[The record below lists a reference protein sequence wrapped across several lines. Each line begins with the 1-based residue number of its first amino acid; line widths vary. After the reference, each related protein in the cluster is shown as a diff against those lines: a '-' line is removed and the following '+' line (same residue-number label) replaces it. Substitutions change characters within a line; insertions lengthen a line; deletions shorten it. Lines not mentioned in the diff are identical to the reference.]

1 MFLPGERSF
10 DAFQQFRNRRA
21 PRKRSF
27 HQYNV
32 PCRTHS
38 SRNKRFRVDLERRSA
53 LVFCSSNAVVVLPVM
68 ICDMQYSSTSSRDA
82 LFALNNPRGGSCAMD
97 DDDTVVRRA
106 RRVDFHVPGPRSAF
120 PHCCQVFI
128 KICFHEF
135 SKLVAVVFKAVT
147 DKPAV
152 LRMLALVTLDLI
164 CKSSEKTSSIWFHV
178 FDIKIVFCQLEFQ
191 SVIVGFLA
199 TGPWAA

>member
-1 MFLPGERSF
+1 VALVVCHFRGNRCLTPGILMFLPGERSF

-120 PHCCQVFI
+120 PHCASECP
-128 KICFHEF
+128 ETNTT
-135 SKLVAVVFKAVT
+135 SKEVA
-147 DKPAV
+147 
-152 LRMLALVTLDLI
+152 LAARYSS
-164 CKSSEKTSSIWFHV
+164 KSVSMNFPN
-178 FDIKIVFCQLEFQ
+178 L
-191 SVIVGFLA
+191 
-199 TGPWAA
+199 